1 MSGRLLFRIERTAT
15 AVTLANWHFT
25 NYPNQPLP
33 DYHPGDDFSP
43 PTMAPR
49 SAFSFV
55 SGRGAARFRGA
66 IGRVGNIRHD
76 ASTANHASA
85 LDLGAAGFPQRV
97 SRVRPAWPGRTS

>member
-15 AVTLANWHFT
+15 AVSLANWHFT
-25 NYPNQPLP
+25 NYPKQPLP

-55 SGRGAARFRGA
+55 SGPGAARFRGA

-76 ASTANHASA
+76 ASPANRAAA
-85 LDLGAAGFPQRV
+85 LELRAAGFPNRT
-97 SRVRPAWPGRTS
+97 SLVRPACPR